1 MSERLPLVLL
11 PGMPLD
17 AALWDHQTGHLADVA
32 DVRGGDLTRA
42 DSMSG
47 LARAVLADAPER
59 FALGGLSMGGYV
71 AFEILRQAPERVVKL
86 ALLDTS
92 ARPDTPEQ
100 TANRKDA
107 VALIARGRMH
117 QVVAA
122 NLPRL
127 VHPQRV
133 QDAALVGSLKA
144 QAQRIGQ
151 DGFARQQTA
160 IMNRPDSRPDLAAIR
175 CPTLV
180 LCGRQDV
187 ITPPAVHEE
196 MAAGIPGA
204 RLVLIE
210 DCGHLSPMEQPQAVT
225 ALLRE
230 WMIYA

>member
-32 DVRGGDLTRA
+32 DVRVGDLTRA

-160 IMNRPDSRPDLAAIR
+160 IMNRPDSRLDLAAIR